1 METETKKEIE
11 RLVKEYATLTNMKI
25 LKAELERL
33 VLLGQKE
40 IVLAL
45 SDETKNK
52 NV

>member
-1 METETKKEIE
+1 METKTEIA
-11 RLVKEYATLTNMKI
+11 RLVQEYAMFTNAKI

-45 SDETKNK
+45 SDEAKIK